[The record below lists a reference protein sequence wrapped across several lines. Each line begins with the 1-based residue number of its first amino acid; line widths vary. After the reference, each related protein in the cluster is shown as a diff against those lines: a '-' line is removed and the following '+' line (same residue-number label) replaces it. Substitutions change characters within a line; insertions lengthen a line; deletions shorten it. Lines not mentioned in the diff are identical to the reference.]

1 MPIVKS
7 VDLKWNRKA
16 LGEIDERYKV
26 AILKL
31 GYMISE
37 RAQMNAPV
45 VTSALRNSIRVE
57 ESPDKTAILVK
68 AGGIVSSGI
77 DSKGRKIKRYVDYA
91 WKVEQQSSR
100 PHYME
105 RAQREVM
112 QSDWIKECFKGI
124 TR

>member
-1 MPIVKS
+1 MPTVKS

-16 LGEIDERYKV
+16 LGEIDERYKL
-26 AILKL
+26 AILRL
-31 GYMISE
+31 GYKISE
-37 RAQMNAPV
+37 RAQINAPV
-45 VTSALRNSIRVE
+45 VTSALRNSIRVQ
-57 ESPDKTAILVK
+57 ESPTEGAILVK

-77 DSKGRKIKRYVDYA
+77 KNGKQIKRYVDYA
-91 WKVEQQSSR
+91 WKVEQKSSR

-112 QSDWIKECFKGI
+112 AGDWIKECFKGI

>member
-16 LGEIDERYKV
+16 LGEIDKRYKI

-57 ESPDKTAILVK
+57 ESPDKSAILVK
-68 AGGIVSSGI
+68 AGGIVSSGTWNGVRI
-77 DSKGRKIKRYVDYA
+77 QRMVNYA
-91 WKVEQQSSR
+91 WKVEQKSSR

-124 TR
+124 TT